1 MPKSLRCPGCGTQA
15 VDRGEPIE
23 PDGWYEPFCP
33 TCRKPL
39 TPEGLLIDIEQAGSE
54 RFIKEIG
61 KVRRLFGNTC
71 AQGDRSVSRNAKTR

>member
-1 MPKSLRCPGCGTQA
+1 MPKSLRWPGCGTQA

-61 KVRRLFGNTC
+61 KG
-71 AQGDRSVSRNAKTR
+71 A